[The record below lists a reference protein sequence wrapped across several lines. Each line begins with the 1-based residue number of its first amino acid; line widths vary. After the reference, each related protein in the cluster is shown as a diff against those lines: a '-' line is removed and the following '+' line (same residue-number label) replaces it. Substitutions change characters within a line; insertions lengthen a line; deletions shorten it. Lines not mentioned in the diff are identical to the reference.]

1 MYNIIEK
8 DTSFELTEKKSKF
21 ITNLVVVKSIK
32 EANEK
37 IILINKKYHDARHN
51 CYAFRV
57 LENKNEVYEKSS
69 DDGEPSGTAG
79 LPILNILKKN
89 NLVNCLIVVTRYF
102 GGILL
107 GTGGLVRA
115 YSESAIGAIK
125 RVDKFEYEFET
136 QFKIAINYSDFQSFQ
151 HYCKNNDIRI
161 IDTVYDENII
171 VNVIV
176 KEIFQSAFRD
186 DLWKWDSLKLYEN

>member
-125 RVDKFEYEFET
+125 RVDKCEYEFES

-151 HYCKNNDIRI
+151 YYCKNNDIRI
-161 IDTVYDENII
+161 INTVYDENII